1 MRILYLLILLLF
13 VNVSKA
19 QTYGNEWINYSQQYF
34 NFPIYQTGIHRINY
48 SDLNTSLS
56 NNGILISTISTDN
69 FQIFGRESEV
79 FINVIDGG
87 DNTFDPGDYI
97 EFYAEKN
104 DGWIDI
110 NLYDSPQ
117 SQPDQYYSLVNDTLQ
132 YYFTWNNTV
141 NNSRIHPETDVN
153 YPIYTSIDYC
163 WKTNFINYSEEYNEG
178 PKYDAL
184 SSPVYSLG
192 EGWASLSYSKGGA
205 NNSDIPTQNAYTGF
219 GAPNSMIHAIS
230 MGASA
235 SASTHL
241 NNHNHA
247 LQIKYGSSS
256 TIIFDT
262 TYINYELIDKKFEV
276 STSTIESPT
285 TRVRHNSY
293 NIGQDSDKQHVSSAA
308 ITYPH
313 TLDFENSDYFRFAV
327 PFNNLE
333 SKSRLSILNFNSANP
348 RLFILNG
355 DTVKLISLINNAGI
369 WEALIPNLTS
379 GDSAQC
385 LLVDDANF
393 NVINSISI
401 TSGDGFFRDFSG
413 LAPNDAYIIISNKKL
428 WTGANNYANYRA
440 GIGGGHDT
448 VLVDIEELY
457 HQFGGGIYKH
467 PLSIKRFCE
476 LVVDTWPNIPKHLF
490 LLGKSIRD
498 ITEGSS
504 DGSRKSISAYQNN
517 LVPSYGYPSSDNHFT
532 VGLNGIG
539 ATYAIPTGRFSAL
552 DEVSINDY
560 LNKVIEYEDQQN
572 PLSIYNLENKEW
584 QKNVLHFGGG
594 SYPSQVTLL
603 TGYLSQFEQKIEDTL
618 FGGNVTS
625 YFKGTNSTSLNTT
638 DFFEVQ
644 TKLQEGVSLITFF
657 AHASSSGGFGQNID
671 SPSNWGNNGKYP
683 MVIGLGCYS
692 GDVHQPGSNAYSET
706 MVNQNSQ
713 GAISFTSTVKLG
725 YISNL
730 AKFTNIYYHMLGK
743 KYYGKDIGYCMKATV
758 DSLQQTSTDG
768 ILFHSNY
775 SGMALQGDPALK
787 LNTHLAPEI
796 VLTPERV
803 WTTPAEID
811 LSVDSFDLNIV
822 LTNIGSAFIDTFDL
836 SIQRFFPSGS
846 DSTYLV
852 KIPGLLY
859 RDTIR
864 YKLASNH
871 AIGVGLNNFS
881 IQADLPVST
890 IGEHYDEITNN
901 QIIFST
907 YISSNDL
914 IPIWPYEYAIIP
926 SDTITCKASTVN
938 PFAATE
944 QYLFEIDTTDLFNS
958 SFKKHQFII
967 SEGGVVEARP
977 LDWIN
982 STTLSQDPITF
993 TDSTVYFWRCSPD
1006 STTKSWQESSFQY
1019 IPNKWGW
1026 GQSHFFQFKNNNY
1039 TNLLYNRPTRT
1050 FDFQPSI
1057 AQVKCNT
1064 FINTPGWPASGWAGT
1079 NWLLSGEQQEY
1090 GGYASRPAIHIAVI
1104 DPVTLQAWG
1113 TPGFSGTDSV
1123 FLDKCFGQFNSGF
1136 QNVCPGTTPWR
1147 SGKRSEKIFIFQLD
1161 YPSQMNGLVNMLDNE
1176 IPDGHYILAY
1186 SYIVDTYAA
1195 PSSLYG
1201 SWPAALFTSFQNLG
1215 AASFT
1220 PGMSDDGFIFFAQ
1233 KGNPASAQ
1241 EMHTVDTLSGLA
1253 GDAEEL
1259 LTFETFIQGSST
1271 SGLVKAE
1278 VAGPAFNWNTLYWVQ
1293 NPQEVT
1299 TNDTTRL
1306 LVYGIDT
1313 LGNETLQIDTLMT
1326 AYDSITN
1333 LNTIIDAVEFP
1344 MLRLNAL
1351 TIDSVAITPAQF
1363 NRWQIIYEPVP
1374 ECAINPKKGF
1384 YYTITNDTLQEGDS
1398 AKFAVAIENVSAFDM
1413 DSLLVHYWI
1422 EDANHTKNYIS
1433 YARQDS
1439 LKSGDVLFDTVSFSS
1454 TNFPGTNSI
1463 WVTANPKINADDQD
1477 QLEQFYFNNIGQKT
1491 FAVLEDN
1498 TNPILDVTFDG
1509 IHILDEDIVSPKPL
1523 ISITLDD
1530 ENEFLLLNEDI
1541 DTSLF
1546 DIFLIRPN
1554 SNTSEQLFFSNNG
1567 ESDYLMWEPAVD
1579 EKNLFKIEYNPTFT
1593 EDGVYTLLVQ
1603 GRDKS
1608 NNFSG
1613 DFSYEISFEV
1623 ITASTITH
1631 LFNYPNPFSTK
1642 THFVFTLTGSEIP
1655 DQMLIQIM
1663 TVTGKVVREI
1673 SLDEI
1678 GPLHIGNNKTDFF
1691 WDGRDQFG
1699 DQLAN
1704 GVYLYRALVK
1714 INGENIEHRGTSA
1727 DSKSFKKEFGKM
1739 YLMR

>member
-1 MRILYLLILLLF
+1 LRILYLLILLLT

-19 QTYGNEWINYSQQYF
+19 QTYGNEWIDYSQQYF

-48 SDLNTSLS
+48 TDLNTSLS
-56 NNGILISTISTDN
+56 NNGILISTINTDN
-69 FQIFGRESEV
+69 FQIFGRENQV
-79 FINVIDGG
+79 FISVIDGG
-87 DNTFDPGDYI
+87 DNTLDPGDYI
-97 EFYAEKN
+97 EFYAEGN
-104 DGWIDI
+104 DGQLDGI
-110 NLYDSPQ
+110 LYDSPQ

-132 YYFTWNNTV
+132 YYFTWNNTG
-141 NNSRIHPETDVN
+141 NNDRIFSETDIN
-153 YPIYTSIDYC
+153 YSAYTTIDYC
-163 WKTNFINYSEEYNEG
+163 WKSNFISYSDEYNEG
-178 PKYDAL
+178 PKFDAL

-192 EGWASLSYSKGGA
+192 EGWASSPYTLGGSNTA
-205 NNSDIPTQNAYTGF
+205 IIPSQNAYSGF
-219 GAPNSMIHAIS
+219 GSPNAIIHAVS

-235 SASTHL
+235 AASTHV
-241 NNHNHA
+241 NGHNHA
-247 LQIKYGSSS
+247 LEITYGSGN
-256 TIIFDT
+256 TLLLDT
-262 TYINYELIDKKFEV
+262 TYIDYKMVNQSFEIP
-276 STSTIESPT
+276 TSTLESPT
-285 TRVRHNSY
+285 TSIKHRSY
-293 NIGQDSDKQHVSSAA
+293 NINQTSDKQHVSSVT

-313 TLDFENSDYFRFAV
+313 TLDFENSAYFKFAV
-327 PFNNLE
+327 PFNSSE
-333 SKSRLSILNFNSANP
+333 AKSRLSISNFNSVNP

-355 DTVKLISLINNAGI
+355 DTAKSIPLINNAGI
-369 WEALIPNLTS
+369 WEALIPNQLN

-385 LLVDDANF
+385 IMLDNADF
-393 NVINSISI
+393 NTVSSISI
-401 TSGDGFFRDFSG
+401 SSGDGYFRDFS
-413 LAPNDAYIIISNKKL
+413 LLSPNDAFIIISNKTL
-428 WTGANNYANYRA
+428 WTEATNYAEYRG
-440 GIGGGHDT
+440 GIGGAHDT

-457 HQFGGGIYKH
+457 HQFGGGVYKH
-467 PLSIKRFCE
+467 PLSIKRFCN
-476 LVVDTWPNIPKHLF
+476 LTVNTWPTIPSHLF

-498 ITEGSS
+498 VTEGGSI
-504 DGSRKSISAYQNN
+504 GSRKSPSAYQNN
-517 LVPSYGYPSSDNHFT
+517 LVPSYGYPSSDNHFS
-532 VGLNGIG
+532 VSLGSSG
-539 ATYAIPTGRFSAL
+539 ASFAIPTGRFSAM
-552 DEVSINDY
+552 DGISISNY
-560 LNKVIEYEDQQN
+560 LNKVIEYEEQQD
-572 PLSIYNLENKEW
+572 PLSIYNLEDKEW

-594 SYPSQVTLL
+594 STPSQVNLL
-603 TGYLSQFEQKIEDTL
+603 TAYLNQFEQKIEDTL
-618 FGGNVTS
+618 FGGNVKS
-625 YFKGTNSTSLNTT
+625 YFKGTNSSLNTS

-671 SPSNWGNNGKYP
+671 SPNNWGNSKKYP

-692 GDVHQPGSNAYSET
+692 GDVHQPGGNAYSET
-706 MVNQNSQ
+706 MVNQANQ

-730 AKFTNIYYHMLGK
+730 ANYTNVYYHFLGK
-743 KYYGKDIGYCMKATV
+743 KHYGKDIGYCMKATV
-758 DSLQQTSTDG
+758 DSLQQIATAN

-775 SGMALQGDPALK
+775 SGMSLQGDPALK
-787 LNTHLAPEI
+787 LNSHLAPEI

-803 WTTPAEID
+803 WTTPSEID

-822 LTNIGSAFIDTFDL
+822 VTNIGAAFIDTFEV

-846 DSTYLV
+846 DSTYLI

-859 RDTIR
+859 RDTIQ

-881 IQADLPVST
+881 IQADLPVSV

-901 QIIFST
+901 QITFST

-926 SDTITCKASTVN
+926 SDTITCKSSTVN
-938 PFAATE
+938 PFASTR
-944 QYLFEIDTTDLFNS
+944 QYIYEIDTTDLFDS
-958 SFKKHQFII
+958 PFKKHQYII
-967 SEGGVVEARP
+967 SAGGVVEARP
-977 LDWIN
+977 YDWIN
-982 STTLSQDPITF
+982 SGSLTSDPITF

-1026 GQSHFFQFKNNNY
+1026 GQAHFFQFKNNDY
-1039 TNLLYNRPTRT
+1039 TNLLYNRTTRT
-1050 FDFQPSI
+1050 FDFESSI

-1064 FINTPGWPASGWAGT
+1064 FISTPGWPASGWAGT
-1079 NWLLSGEQQEY
+1079 NWMLSGEQQEY
-1090 GGYASRPAIHIAVI
+1090 GGYGNRPAIHIAVI
-1104 DPVTLQAWG
+1104 DPITLQAWR
-1113 TPGFSGTDSV
+1113 TPGIDNGDTV
-1123 FLDKCFGQFNSGF
+1123 YTEHCYGQFNGHGALCSGAA
-1136 QNVCPGTTPWR
+1136 GWR
-1147 SGKRSEKIFIFQLD
+1147 GGRSEGMFIFQLN
-1161 YPSQMNGLVNMLDNE
+1161 YPTQMTALVNMLDNV
-1176 IPDGHYILAY
+1176 IPDGHYIMAY
-1186 SYIVDTYAA
+1186 TYIVDTYPA

-1201 SWPAALFTSFQNLG
+1201 SWPPALFTSFQNLG
-1215 AASFT
+1215 ATSFT
-1220 PGMSDDGFIFFAQ
+1220 PGMPDDGFIFFCQ
-1233 KGNPASAQ
+1233 KGNIASVQ
-1241 EMHTVDTLSGLA
+1241 EMHTVDTLSGAA

-1259 LTFETFIQGSST
+1259 LSFETYIQGSSS
-1271 SGLVKAE
+1271 SGLVKGE
-1278 VAGPAFNWNTLYWVQ
+1278 IIGPAFNWNALYWVQ
-1293 NPQEVT
+1293 NPQEIT
-1299 TNDTTRL
+1299 TSDTTRL

-1313 LGNETLQIDTLMT
+1313 AGNETLQIDTLMT
-1326 AYDSITN
+1326 VYDSIIN
-1333 LNTIIDAVEFP
+1333 LNSIIDAVEFP
-1344 MLRLNAL
+1344 LLRLNAL
-1351 TIDSVAITPAQF
+1351 TADLDSITPAQF

-1384 YYTITNDTLQEGDS
+1384 YYTVINDTLQEGDS
-1398 AKFAVAIENVSAFDM
+1398 AKFAIAIENVSAFDM

-1422 EDANHTKNYIS
+1422 EDANHSNSYIS

-1439 LKSGDVLFDTVSFSS
+1439 LKSGEIIFDTISFSS
-1454 TNFPGTNSI
+1454 NNYPGINSI
-1463 WVTANPKINADDQD
+1463 WVTANPKINGEEQD
-1477 QLEQFYFNNIGQKT
+1477 QLEQFYFNNIAQKT
-1491 FAVLEDN
+1491 FTVLEDN

-1509 IHILDEDIVSPKPL
+1509 IHILDEDIVSSKPL

-1554 SNTSEQLFFSNNG
+1554 SNTVEQLFFSNNG
-1567 ESDYLMWEPAVD
+1567 DSDYLMWEPAVD
-1579 EKNLFKIEYNPTFT
+1579 EKNTFKIEYNPIFT
-1593 EDGVYTLLVQ
+1593 EDGIYTLLVQ

-1642 THFVFTLTGSEIP
+1642 THFVFTLTGSEVP

-1714 INGENIEHRGTSA
+1714 INGENIDHRGTSA
-1727 DSKSFKKEFGKM
+1727 DAKSFKKEFGKM